1 VKAMVFAAGL
11 GSRLGELTSDRPKA
25 LVEIEGRPLIGLVLG
40 RGREAGVSSVV
51 VNTHHFADQ
60 VEAWLKGNDCGV
72 RVAVSREDELL
83 DTGGGLKKAAS
94 FFEGEANFLVHNVDV
109 LSNINLADLVRDHQ
123 ASGALASLAVMER
136 KASRYLMI
144 DAGETICGRRRGEDG
159 EVDLRREPFGDLE
172 SLGFCGIQVLSAEFL
187 DQMPPVSRYSI
198 TDTYLDLTG
207 AGRDIRGIRVDG
219 SKWRDCGRPEDLRA
233 L

>member
-1 VKAMVFAAGL
+1 
-11 GSRLGELTSDRPKA
+11 
-25 LVEIEGRPLIGLVLG
+25 VLG
-40 RGREAGVSSVV
+40 RLHEAGVSSLI

-60 VEAWLKGNDCGV
+60 VEAWLKANDCGV

-94 FFEGEANFLVHNVDV
+94 FFEGETHFLVHNVDV
-109 LSNINLADLVRDHQ
+109 LSDIDLADLARDHQ
-123 ASGALASLAVMER
+123 ANGALASLAVMER

-159 EVDLRREPFGDLE
+159 EVDLRREPFGELE
-172 SLGFCGIQVLSAEFL
+172 ALGFCGIQVLSTEFL

-198 TDTYLDLTG
+198 TDTYLDLAG

-219 SKWRDCGRPEDLRA
+219 SKWRDCGRPEDLRG